1 MYRVASCCFLWL
13 LAVYSVA
20 AQDRVTYLDRSS
32 KTGATLLKSGT
43 ITGEDPGKVTLS
55 SGDARRS
62 DVPVSDIIDIAYD
75 GEPTAE
81 MNAARTA
88 ERERKYDVALAGY
101 ADALRK
107 SPSDKKLLRRH
118 LEYKIAEM
126 RTAQADAG
134 VNPAAALD
142 ALRQFLKTHPDS
154 RQSLAAY
161 DNLGRLLVTARQPI
175 NEVVEALGGIR
186 SKYGTDSKE
195 VANRCDLLRSDLILQ
210 DLELTAQKEG
220 MDAAKSKAATAAKA
234 IAELVTIADRSAQP
248 DLLARQTYC
257 QALNNPASGTLAAW
271 ETQLKTTDDPHSRA
285 SIHLTRGDY
294 YRLTQNYKEAM
305 WDYLWVDTVY
315 FADRHQQAR
324 ALFQL
329 IDVFDKL
336 GDAAK
341 SRDCKERLQNDGRLR
356 DTKQAK
362 QSK

>member
-1 MYRVASCCFLWL
+1 MLRVSSCLFICL
-13 LAVYSVA
+13 LAVYSAA
-20 AQDRVTYLDRSS
+20 AQDRVTYLDRGS

-55 SGDARRS
+55 SGDNRRN
-62 DVPVSDIIDIAYD
+62 DILVSDIIDIAYD

-118 LEYKIAEM
+118 LEYKVAEM

-142 ALRQFLKTHPDS
+142 ALRQFTKANPDS

-161 DNLGRLLVTARQPI
+161 DNLGRLLVIARQPV
-175 NEVVEALGGIR
+175 NEVVEALAGVR
-186 SKYGTDSKE
+186 SKYGSDSKE

-210 DLELTAQKEG
+210 DLELTAQKDG
-220 MDAAKSKAATAAKA
+220 MDAAKGKAAVAAKA
-234 IAELVTIADRSAQP
+234 IAELVTIADRTVQP

-257 QALNNPASGTLAAW
+257 QAINNPAAGTIAAW
-271 ETQLKTTDDPHSRA
+271 ETQLKSTDDPHNRA
-285 SIHLTRGDY
+285 GIHLARGDY
-294 YRLTQNYKEAM
+294 YRLSQNYKDAM

-324 ALFQL
+324 ALLQL

-356 DTKQAK
+356 DTRQAK
-362 QSK
+362 AAK